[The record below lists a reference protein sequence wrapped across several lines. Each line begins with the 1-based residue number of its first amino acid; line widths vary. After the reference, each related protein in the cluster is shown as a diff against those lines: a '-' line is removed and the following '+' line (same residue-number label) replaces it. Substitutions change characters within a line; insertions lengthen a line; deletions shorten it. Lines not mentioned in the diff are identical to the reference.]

1 MTLRQRTT
9 AGVFWVGLSASANSL
24 FVMLIRYVLAR
35 MLLPAEFGLV
45 AEAGLAIDLLQMFR
59 EMGFSSALIYRKGDV
74 RKAADTMFITVM
86 LIAVVLFAM
95 AFLSAPLVAMFF
107 RAPELTAVLRVL
119 ALNILISAFGEV
131 QFSLLAKNLA
141 FRERLL
147 PDLVPTVTYGVVAI
161 GLALMNMG
169 VWSLVIA
176 KVVDSILTSLLAWIV
191 VPWWRPKLRFDRQE
205 ARELLDYGKHIV
217 GSGVLIYFIT
227 NLDNFFVGR
236 VLGQEQLGY
245 YGTAYT
251 QANLPARQ
259 ISSVIGQVLFPAY
272 SQIQDNKASMRRAFF
287 RTLHYVA
294 LVVAPITAAM
304 IAFASPFINMVYGV
318 TWAPTVLPLQIL
330 AVYGLLRALAVN
342 MGSVFRAAGKPHWL
356 TYMAVLRLAV
366 MGIFLYPATRYYGI
380 VGVSV
385 LSSAISIADFIISAA
400 LTSNVIHGTLTDY
413 AKALWLSCVV
423 SVLSAVAAR
432 WAYGRMSGAHDFIA
446 LVMAGA
452 VLMGIYAL
460 FVLIFD
466 TETRR
471 FIQGLLIDV
480 DHARRRLGGSSE

>member
-1 MTLRQRTT
+1 
-9 AGVFWVGLSASANSL
+9 
-24 FVMLIRYVLAR
+24 
-35 MLLPAEFGLV
+35 
-45 AEAGLAIDLLQMFR
+45 
-59 EMGFSSALIYRKGDV
+59 
-74 RKAADTMFITVM
+74 
-86 LIAVVLFAM
+86 
-95 AFLSAPLVAMFF
+95 
-107 RAPELTAVLRVL
+107 
-119 ALNILISAFGEV
+119 
-131 QFSLLAKNLA
+131 
-141 FRERLL
+141 
-147 PDLVPTVTYGVVAI
+147 
-161 GLALMNMG
+161 
-169 VWSLVIA
+169 
-176 KVVDSILTSLLAWIV
+176 
-191 VPWWRPKLRFDRQE
+191 
-205 ARELLDYGKHIV
+205 
-217 GSGVLIYFIT
+217 
-227 NLDNFFVGR
+227 
-236 VLGQEQLGY
+236 
-245 YGTAYT
+245 
-251 QANLPARQ
+251 
-259 ISSVIGQVLFPAY
+259 
-272 SQIQDNKASMRRAFF
+272 
-287 RTLHYVA
+287 
-294 LVVAPITAAM
+294 M